1 MIKKLLIIPMML
13 ASLLTFA
20 QKNGDAEY
28 SFGVRGYNYLQLPE
42 LLNQSDGHR
51 YIHSNFSSY
60 IIKFNDNLYSYR
72 LNGSYLNQDIQFSN
86 NCENCEFAQGKIKD
100 YSFKAGFEKN
110 FIYSAIQPYFAF
122 DLGYRSNEFNGT
134 LTNVDPQNLNIST
147 RKRGFT
153 ITPVF
158 GIKLS
163 PIKEVSIF
171 AESNLEFFYAWGKTQ
186 SSGQTDPGVRSGNK
200 FRKGEYLFN
209 PVSVGIQIHLGH
221 KN

>member
-1 MIKKLLIIPMML
+1 MIKKLLIIPLML
-13 ASLLTFA
+13 MSVAAFS
-20 QKNGDAEY
+20 QKNGDAIY

-42 LLNQSDGHR
+42 LLNQSGNHH
-51 YIHSNFSSY
+51 YINSNFSSY
-60 IIKFNDNLYSYR
+60 IIKFNDNLFSYR
-72 LNGSYLNQDIQFSN
+72 LNGSYLNQSTQFSN
-86 NCENCEFAQGKIKD
+86 NCDNCELANGKVKD

-110 FIYSAIQPYFAF
+110 FNYSAFQPYFAF
-122 DLGYRSNEFNGT
+122 DLGYRSNEFDGL
-134 LTNVDPQNLNIST
+134 LTNVNPQNLNVNT
-147 RKRGFT
+147 WKRGFT

-171 AESNLEFFYAWGKTQ
+171 AESNLELFYAWGKTEYN
-186 SSGQTDPGVRSGNK
+186 SQTDSNLSSANK

-209 PVSVGIQIHLGH
+209 PVSVGIQIHLGR